1 MKRLLYLIPVLL
13 LAACQTV
20 PEEIPEDLSQAE
32 LIQLAQESSE
42 NENWTAARA
51 YYEAIIERF
60 PADRPS
66 IAVARYEVGFVEYQR
81 GNLAQAEQEFTTL
94 LGMYDFESADLPAW
108 PRVLSETILEKIES
122 ERTPAAE
129 EPTGEE

>member
-20 PEEIPEDLSQAE
+20 PEEIPDDLSQAE

-51 YYEAIIERF
+51 YYEAIIDRF
-60 PADRPS
+60 PGDRPS

-81 GNLAQAEQEFTTL
+81 GNLEQAEQEFATL
-94 LGMYDFESADLPAW
+94 IGMYDFEAADLPAW
-108 PRVLSETILEKIES
+108 PRVLSETILEQIEI
-122 ERTPAAE
+122 ERAPAE
-129 EPTGEE
+129 DEITGEE